1 MKEIV
6 CNKGVTTYKEVAEI
20 LLNVINSQERARFQ
34 SEGEMVI
41 LYYFTKKNYC
51 FKYRISLFKISK
63 EEPMTL

>member
-34 SEGEMVI
+34 NEGEMVI
-41 LYYFTKKNYC
+41 YFIILYTN
-51 FKYRISLFKISK
+51 LFH
-63 EEPMTL
+63 